1 MNQNKFQTLDFQK
14 LEPEEML
21 TRAKDFADILEKRR
35 SVRFYSSQAVAKEL
49 IELAI
54 LTASSAPSGAH
65 KQPWTFVAIADQDLK
80 QKIREAV
87 EIEELETYTK
97 RMPQEWRNALEPIGT
112 DHIKEHITDAPW
124 IVILFK
130 QKTGV
135 HGEKH
140 YYVTESASIAAGF
153 FIAALH
159 NMGLATLTHTPNPM
173 KKLSQILERPSH
185 EEAMLLFP
193 IGYPATDCQVPNLTR
208 KSLGEVAIFLE

>member
-1 MNQNKFQTLDFQK
+1 MDNKFRKLNFRR
-14 LEPEEML
+14 LEPLVMQA
-21 TRAKDFADILEKRR
+21 RAKAFAELMEQRR
-35 SVRFYSSQAVAKEL
+35 SVRFYSSDPVPKNL

-54 LTASSAPSGAH
+54 QTASTAPSGAH
-65 KQPWTFVAIADQDLK
+65 KQPWTFVAISNQALK
-80 QKIREAV
+80 EKIRLAV
-87 EIEELETYTK
+87 EAEELETYTK
-97 RMPQEWRNALEPIGT
+97 RMPDEWRSALEPIGT

-130 QKTGV
+130 QKTGLN
-135 HGEKH
+135 GEKH

-173 KKLSQILERPSH
+173 KILGQILERPSS

-193 IGYPATDCQVPNLTR
+193 IGYPSSDCYVPGLIR
-208 KSLGEVAIFLE
+208 KSLTQVTVFLE